1 MDTGRA
7 GEFLCA
13 YLLERH
19 FGLEVHHVRTTEDDL
34 WCRNDSG
41 AVIRVQVKSANLRG
55 RNRFEYFTGTRRGAD
70 VYAFVAIGK
79 DMMLLK
85 SCEWVGDK
93 TRININTKQF
103 TLHNMITTGNEVL
116 AKYNLPELQ
125 G

>member
-13 YLLERH
+13 FLLEKH

-34 WCRNDSG
+34 WCRTDSG
-41 AVIRVQVKSANLRG
+41 TVIRVQVKSANLRG
-55 RNRFEYFTGTRRGAD
+55 KNRFEYFTGTRRGAD

-79 DMMLLK
+79 DLMLLK

-116 AKYNLPELQ
+116 AQYNLPELQ